1 MTEFTFRYLATW
13 ALVGVATAAGAQTD
27 KAQQLLQSGAYAEAK
42 PLYQKLVKQS
52 PSNAN
57 YNFGYGVCCYQTG
70 EARASIAYL
79 KRSADRK
86 VIEAFHYLGKAYYDT
101 YRFDDAVDS
110 YEEYIDWLEKKKR
123 DTAAAEDELQRVRL
137 AARMIKGVE
146 QVAVVDSFV
155 VDKDDFLTA
164 FKLSPEAGTLA
175 LSQVVTQGVDYTNER
190 GNKRIATVGLDDS
203 HKGLTSSIRLLND
216 WSQPELITSLV
227 QDANVNYPFLLP
239 DGITLYYAADGEG
252 SMGGY
257 DIFMTRYDSE
267 TDTYLRP
274 DHVGMPFNSP
284 ANDYMMAIDE
294 NRQLGWFVSD
304 RYQPEGKVCVYV
316 FVPAET
322 KQVYDY
328 DDTDED
334 LLIRV
339 ASLSDI
345 RSTWTDADAV
355 RQAQERLAQA
365 GQTTAAAAKRQAD
378 FTFVVTDA
386 HICHTLDD
394 FTSAEAARLY
404 REYAQKER
412 DLQQIRQS
420 LAEKRRLFAA
430 GQTALAPSMLDLENR
445 AEDMVG
451 ELEALANEVRA
462 KELTK

>member
-1 MTEFTFRYLATW
+1 
-13 ALVGVATAAGAQTD
+13 
-27 KAQQLLQSGAYAEAK
+27 
-42 PLYQKLVKQS
+42 
-52 PSNAN
+52 
-57 YNFGYGVCCYQTG
+57 
-70 EARASIAYL
+70 
-79 KRSADRK
+79 
-86 VIEAFHYLGKAYYDT
+86 
-101 YRFDDAVDS
+101 
-110 YEEYIDWLEKKKR
+110 
-123 DTAAAEDELQRVRL
+123 
-137 AARMIKGVE
+137 
-146 QVAVVDSFV
+146 
-155 VDKDDFLTA
+155 
-164 FKLSPEAGTLA
+164 
-175 LSQVVTQGVDYTNER
+175 
-190 GNKRIATVGLDDS
+190 
-203 HKGLTSSIRLLND
+203 
-216 WSQPELITSLV
+216 
-227 QDANVNYPFLLP
+227 
-239 DGITLYYAADGEG
+239 
-252 SMGGY
+252 
-257 DIFMTRYDSE
+257 
-267 TDTYLRP
+267 
-274 DHVGMPFNSP
+274 MPFNSP